1 MVRGI
6 AIIGLNGS
14 GKSTLNHLLARE
26 LGYFEMDVE
35 DYYFPQQKAHRQWA
49 LDHAQ
54 VLETE
59 QQPYTAEQDQAQV
72 EAALLRDMDAHP
84 QFILSCV
91 KMNWCQ
97 ALLERIDLA
106 FWVQA
111 PLGIRMERIRS
122 REEKRFGARALPG
135 GDMCEQQEAFR
146 ELVARRD
153 PASVEQSAANLRC
166 PVIPL
171 DGTRPLAE
179 NVAKMLAALNQFL

>member
-1 MVRGI
+1 MEQGI

-35 DYYFPQQKAHRQWA
+35 DYYFPQQREHRRYA
-49 LDHAQ
+49 LEHGQ
-54 VLETE
+54 PGE
-59 QQPYTAEQDQAQV
+59 QLVVQPYSGEISQHEV
-72 EAALLRDMDAHP
+72 EAALLRDMETHP

-91 KMNWCQ
+91 KMNWCDE
-97 ALLERIDLA
+97 LLSRIDLA

-111 PLGIRMERIRS
+111 PLETRLRRIRS

-135 GDMCEQQEAFR
+135 GDMYDQQEAFR
-146 ELVARRD
+146 ELVAQRD
-153 PASVEQSAANLRC
+153 PASVEQSAARLRC

-171 DGTRPLAE
+171 DGTRPLEE
-179 NVAKMLAALNQFL
+179 NLRVMLEKLK